1 MVKPIFAY
9 WDIRGLAEP
18 IRYLLHYKN
27 VDFEDKRY
35 QIEETQAAWLSEK
48 FTLGLDFPNLPYYID
63 GKVKLTQSTT
73 IIRYL
78 AQKHG
83 LDGKTEEDRLRVS
96 LAEQQIVDF
105 RTSFGHLCYNPEFEK
120 LKAEYME
127 KVPVQL
133 KFVSDFLGDRKFLA
147 GDYIT
152 YVDFM
157 AFDAFEFF
165 RYLIP
170 NVLNDFPTLKAYQN
184 RIKQLPQLQT
194 YLNSATYKRWP
205 IYSFHA
211 KFGGAGP
218 EPEIN

>member
-1 MVKPIFAY
+1 MVKPVFAY
-9 WDIRGLAEP
+9 WDVRGLGQP
-18 IRYLLHYKN
+18 SRYLLHYKN

-35 QIEETQAAWLSEK
+35 QIEENQENWLSEK

-63 GKVKLTQSTT
+63 DKVKLTQSTT

-78 AQKHG
+78 GQKHG

-105 RTSFGHLCYNPEFEK
+105 RTSFGLLCYNPEFEK
-120 LKAEYME
+120 MKVDYVA

-133 KFVSDFLGDRKFLA
+133 KLVSDFLGDRKFLA

-157 AFDAFEFF
+157 AYDVFEYF

-170 NVLNDFPTLKAYQN
+170 TVLDDFPTLKAYQS
-184 RIKQLPQLQT
+184 RIRQLPQLQA
-194 YLNSATYKRWP
+194 YFNSATYRRWP
-205 IYSFHA
+205 IFSPHA
-211 KFGGAGP
+211 KFGGSGP
-218 EPEIN
+218 EPEIK